1 MSSPILP
8 FTEANSKRVTS
19 LFRQALR
26 TAYDHSMR
34 WDVYRD
40 ATINIRRQFEANKHI
55 SSQQE
60 LEAVINKTKAKLAE
74 WKHPDHIFHHVDQA
88 VLNTKEISLSP
99 ENHLYQVIGRIG
111 EIALIMM
118 IIYRIIY

>member
-1 MSSPILP
+1 
-8 FTEANSKRVTS
+8 
-19 LFRQALR
+19 
-26 TAYDHSMR
+26 MR

-74 WKHPDHIFHHVDQA
+74 WKHPDPYI
-88 VLNTKEISLSP
+88 P
-99 ENHLYQVIGRIG
+99 P
-111 EIALIMM
+111 
-118 IIYRIIY
+118 